1 MQYNEQD
8 FIKLLKSKG
17 LKATSQRK
25 IILEVLAKKPDQHLT
40 VEEIHEFVKK
50 KNPEVGLATVY
61 RTVQLLSSL
70 HLIEKL
76 NLDDGLV
83 RYEISKKNAK
93 SHRHHHLICQECGSV
108 FMFEDDLLEQLEKR
122 IEDTLGFRVMDHE
135 VKLYGCCK
143 NCMEK
148 KERKRDK

>member
-8 FIKLLKSKG
+8 FSKLLKSKG
-17 LKATSQRK
+17 LKTTGQRK
-25 IILEVLAKKPDQHLT
+25 LILEVLAKNPDQHLT

-50 KNPEVGLATVY
+50 ENPEVGLATVY
-61 RTVQLLSSL
+61 RTVQLLSDL

-76 NLDDGLV
+76 NLDDGVV
-83 RYEISKKNAK
+83 RYEISKTTEKN
-93 SHRHHHLICQECGSV
+93 HRHHHLICQKCGSV

-122 IEDTLGFRVMDHE
+122 IEDTLGFCVVDHE
-135 VKLYGCCK
+135 VKLYGYCK
-143 NCMEK
+143 DCMA